1 MTAMIETRSAPD
13 SGLKLERLT
22 FGAPVEEVMAI
33 LRRDGGVIL
42 EDALSPEQV
51 AQINADLDPHLWDYH
66 TGALGGDAI
75 TKEFWGALTKR
86 VTNVFL
92 LSETYRTALVDNP
105 QVHEYVDAVFKGVSE
120 SVWLNATQ
128 VIEIMPG
135 EDEQP
140 LHRDMGN
147 YPVFYQFGAEGPEV
161 TLNLLTALVD
171 VDDACGATRVIPGS
185 HAWPD
190 FSLEAT
196 QDQTIPAEMRAG
208 SILFYSGKLIH
219 GGGANRTV
227 DVRRRVVTTTFTP
240 CFLVPEEAYPFSVP
254 LEAVRRWSPRMQ
266 QMLGFRSFHQR
277 DPLGGS
283 LWQVNYEE
291 LSGNLGL

>member
-1 MTAMIETRSAPD
+1 MNPLLEATSPA
-13 SGLKLERLT
+13 GLKLERLP
-22 FGAPVEEVMAI
+22 FGAPVDEVMAI
-33 LRRDGGVIL
+33 VRRDGGLIL
-42 EDALSPEQV
+42 EDALSPEQL
-51 AQINADLDPHLWDYH
+51 AQINADLDSHLRDYH

-75 TKEFWGALTKR
+75 TREFWGDLTKR

-92 LSETYRTALVDNP
+92 LSDTYRNGLVDHP
-105 QVHEYVDAVFKGVSE
+105 QVHAYIDAVFKGVSE

-135 EDEQP
+135 EDAQP

-147 YPVFYQFGAEGPEV
+147 YPVFYKYGAAGPEV
-161 TLNLLTALVD
+161 TFNLLTALVD

-190 FSLEAT
+190 FSVRAT
-196 QDQTIPAEMRAG
+196 QEQTIPAEMRAG
-208 SILFYSGKLIH
+208 SILFYSGKLVH
-219 GGGANRTV
+219 GGGANRTT

-254 LEAVRRWSPRMQ
+254 IEAVRNWSPRMQ

-277 DPLGGS
+277 NPLGGS

-291 LSGNLGL
+291 LAGTLGI

>member
-1 MTAMIETRSAPD
+1 MTQVLEATATSA
-13 SGLKLERLT
+13 LKLERLP
-22 FGAPVEEVMAI
+22 FGAPVEDVMAI
-33 LRRDGGVIL
+33 VRRDGGLIL
-42 EDALSPEQV
+42 EDALSPEQL
-51 AQINADLDPHLWDYH
+51 AQINADLDPHLRDYH
-66 TGALGGDAI
+66 TGAQGGDAI
-75 TKEFWGALTKR
+75 MKEFWGDLTKR

-92 LSETYRTALVDNP
+92 LSETYRTALVDHP
-105 QVHEYVDAVFKGVSE
+105 QVHEYIDAVFKGVSE

-147 YPVFYQFGAEGPEV
+147 YPVFYQYGAAGPEI
-161 TLNLLTALVD
+161 TFNLLTALVD

-190 FSLEAT
+190 FSVEPT
-196 QDQTIPAEMRAG
+196 QDQTIAAEMRAG

-219 GGGANRTV
+219 GGGANRTA

-254 LEAVRRWSPRMQ
+254 IEAVRGWSPRMQ

-277 DPLGGS
+277 NPLGGS

-291 LSGNLGL
+291 LADTLVL

>member
-1 MTAMIETRSAPD
+1 MTTADETTTASD
-13 SGLKLERLT
+13 LKLEYLP
-22 FGAPVEEVMAI
+22 FGAPVEDVIAI
-33 LRRDGGVIL
+33 VKRDGGLIL
-42 EDALSPEQV
+42 EDALSSEQL
-51 AQINADLDPHLWDYH
+51 AQINADLDPYLRHYH
-66 TGALGGDAI
+66 TGALGGDALA
-75 TKEFWGALTKR
+75 KEFWGELTKR

-105 QVHEYVDAVFKGVSE
+105 QVHQYVDAIFKGVCD

-135 EDEQP
+135 EDAQP

-147 YPVFYQFGAEGPEV
+147 YPVFYQYGAAGPEV

-190 FSLEAT
+190 FFEEAT
-196 QDQTIPAEMRAG
+196 QEQTIPAEMRAG
-208 SILFYSGKLIH
+208 SILFYSGKVLH
-219 GGGANRTV
+219 GGGANRTS
-227 DVRRRVVTTTFTP
+227 DVRRRVVTTTFAP
-240 CFLVPEEAYPFSVP
+240 GFLVPEEAYPFSVP
-254 LEAVRRWSPRMQ
+254 VEAVRNWSPRMQ

-291 LSGNLGL
+291 LGDTLGL

>member
-1 MTAMIETRSAPD
+1 MTEVLEHDTTA
-13 SGLKLERLT
+13 GLRLERLP

-33 LRRDGGVIL
+33 VNRDGGLIL
-42 EDALSPEQV
+42 EDALSPAQL
-51 AQINADLDPHLWDYH
+51 AQIKADLDPHLRDYH
-66 TGALGGDAI
+66 TGAQGGDAI
-75 TKEFWGALTKR
+75 TKEFWGDLTKR

-105 QVHEYVDAVFKGVSE
+105 QVHCYIDAVFKGVSE

-135 EDEQP
+135 EDAQP

-147 YPVFYQFGAEGPEV
+147 YPVFYQFGAEGPEI
-161 TLNLLTALVD
+161 TFNLLTALVD
-171 VDDACGATRVIPGS
+171 IDDACGATRVIPGS

-190 FSLEAT
+190 FSVEPT
-196 QDQTIPAEMRAG
+196 HEQTIPAEMRAG

-219 GGGANRTV
+219 GGGANRTT
-227 DVRRRVVTTTFTP
+227 DVCRRVVTTTFTP

-254 LEAVRRWSPRMQ
+254 LDTVRKWSPRMQ
-266 QMLGFRSFHQR
+266 QMLGFRSIHQR
-277 DPLGGS
+277 NPLGGS

-291 LSGNLGL
+291 LADTLGL